1 MCATPLEIRINRKS
15 SAAHARTQWIRVPAF
30 LSSQRVAVSNGSVP
44 LREGH
49 VAKFDLD
56 SMSIEELAV
65 LRDNANAKLLE
76 KVAARQI
83 ELEAELERLSQYGKP
98 AKKALAA
105 PAAPVKPKKE
115 KKGEE
120 PSSVA
125 EAA

>member
-1 MCATPLEIRINRKS
+1 M
-15 SAAHARTQWIRVPAF
+15 
-30 LSSQRVAVSNGSVP
+30 
-44 LREGH
+44 
-49 VAKFDLD
+49 AKFDLD
-56 SMSIEELAV
+56 SMSIEDLAV
-65 LRDNANAKLLE
+65 LRDNASAKLLE

-83 ELEAELERLSQYGKP
+83 ELEAELDRLSQYGKP

-120 PSSVA
+120 PSVA

>member
-1 MCATPLEIRINRKS
+1 M
-15 SAAHARTQWIRVPAF
+15 
-30 LSSQRVAVSNGSVP
+30 
-44 LREGH
+44 
-49 VAKFDLD
+49 AKFDLD
-56 SMSIEELAV
+56 SMNIEELAG

-105 PAAPVKPKKE
+105 PAAPVKPKKTEKTSDKGE
-115 KKGEE
+115 KKSDETG
-120 PSSVA
+120 VA

>member
-1 MCATPLEIRINRKS
+1 
-15 SAAHARTQWIRVPAF
+15 
-30 LSSQRVAVSNGSVP
+30 
-44 LREGH
+44 

-65 LRDNANAKLLE
+65 LRDNASAKLLE

-83 ELEAELERLSQYGKP
+83 ELEAELDRLSQYGKP

-105 PAAPVKPKKE
+105 SPAAPVKPKKNE
-115 KKGEE
+115 KKSDEVG
-120 PSSVA
+120 VA